1 MLHPSLWVPGW
12 AFTVPRCRCLSPLPP
27 PLPHAAVMVTFEL
40 GMIGLARTLQ
50 PVPQQVQAWGP
61 PPSAFYPPPGAYYPP
76 PFPYGPWPVQQVG
89 HARGMCMHGAV
100 HGLHDAATAPG
111 VHAIHTQSPPLPSP
125 RMPQPG
131 NGSTAACPARTA
143 AGSPWP
149 APLRRLTHQHGIRL
163 VRECSTGR
171 AV

>member
-89 HARGMCMHGAV
+89 DMPAVCACMGQYMGCMMLQLLLVCMRYTLRARRC
-100 HGLHDAATAPG
+100 LRPECPNQETAAA
-111 VHAIHTQSPPLPSP
+111 
-125 RMPQPG
+125 PQP
-131 NGSTAACPARTA
+131 AQ
-143 AGSPWP
+143 P
-149 APLRRLTHQHGIRL
+149 APLQARP
-163 VRECSTGR
+163 GR
-171 AV
+171 HRFGG